1 MSDELFRYE
10 INTRV
15 RQILISYNID
25 MAKLNYSCIKK
36 TIYLHGSLNKTP
48 YGDFSIANIKS
59 LVAEL
64 MHLPHIRNVQFDL
77 ENWVIS
83 TEAGELNIIKGK
95 RPSAVPEPEK

>member
-25 MAKLNYSCIKK
+25 MSKLSYSCIKK
-36 TIYLHGSLNKTP
+36 TIYLYGSLNKIP

-64 MHLPHIRNVQFDL
+64 MHLPRIRDVQFDL
-77 ENWVIS
+77 ENWIIS
-83 TEAGELNIIKGK
+83 TEAGEFNIIKGK
-95 RPSAVPEPEK
+95 RPMASPEPKD